1 MKKLFILSILI
12 YWACNANAQNIRF
25 QRAIEY
31 RKQLN
36 YISNPI
42 YLNDSVFFCRQNIF
56 DINNLSAGY
65 VNSILDKN
73 GDSISN
79 NVIVKDTS
87 SFYGPIKILQLN
99 NRIYSVS
106 QYSDNHNSV
115 PQFVFIK
122 SKADGDSLITEIF
135 GDNNSWDV
143 AFDLILNHENNLII
157 TGAITIA
164 NDGWNINHQCLL
176 KMDTM
181 GNIIWQKDL
190 GIVGKDT
197 YGNGVIETA
206 NHDYIING
214 YINPK
219 TSLSGYPTTGK
230 NLFVTCTDSAG
241 NIKWRKQYGTTIQ
254 DEFGNGII
262 KGKNGFYL
270 LGQQDSFYQD
280 FNPPFKV
287 FSETIG
293 IIYFID
299 ANGNVL
305 WQKKYIDTTYETRLL
320 NGFAIKGNEYVL
332 LANKTRAAYNTI
344 YTNNEPTIIKIDSV
358 GNLRWKRQYYID
370 DSLNINPFQITLCP
384 DSGYMVNGYV
394 EYAKASHLADAYLL
408 KVDKYGCLQSN
419 CQQWDGVEEVVN
431 YSNKEVEALVVYPNP
446 ASQSIVISHQ
456 PLVNTIEVTDVLGRV
471 LLRDEASNQQI
482 NNSSTQQIQLDV
494 STLPN
499 GIYFIKSTDTKGN
512 MMNGKFVKE

>member
-1 MKKLFILSILI
+1 M
-12 YWACNANAQNIRF
+12 Y
-25 QRAIEY
+25 
-31 RKQLN
+31 
-36 YISNPI
+36 
-42 YLNDSVFFCRQNIF
+42 DVT
-56 DINNLSAGY
+56 NLSSGY
-65 VNSILDKN
+65 INTILDKN
-73 GDSISN
+73 GDTIINKPSIR
-79 NVIVKDTS
+79 DTS
-87 SFYGPIKILQLN
+87 SFYGPLKIIQISSN
-99 NRIYSVS
+99 IYSVS
-106 QYSDNHNSV
+106 EYSDNLNSY

-122 SKADGDSLITEIF
+122 SKPNGDTLLTKIVGVS
-135 GDNNSWDV
+135 NSWDV
-143 AFDLILNHENNLII
+143 SFDLIANHENNLII
-157 TGAITIA
+157 TGVITVA
-164 NDGWNINHQCLL
+164 SDGWNINHQCLL

-214 YINPK
+214 FINPK
-219 TSLSGYPTTGK
+219 TSLSGYPTSGK

-299 ANGNVL
+299 ANGNL
-305 WQKKYIDTTYETRLL
+305 QWQKKYIDTTYETRLL
-320 NGFAIKGNEYVL
+320 NGFEIAGNQFVL
-332 LANKTRAAYNTI
+332 LANKTRSAYNTI
-344 YTNNEPTIIKIDSV
+344 YTNNEPTIIKIDSA
-358 GNLRWKRQYYID
+358 GNVKWKRQYYID
-370 DSLNINPFQITLCP
+370 DSINIYPFQITLCP
-384 DSGYMVNGYV
+384 DSGYMVNGFV
-394 EYAKASHLADAYLL
+394 QTTKWVHPADGYLL
-408 KVDKYGCLQSN
+408 KVDKYGCLQYN

-456 PLVNTIEVTDVLGRV
+456 PLVNAIEVTDVLGRV
-471 LLRDEASNQQI
+471 ILRNEASNQQI
-482 NNSSTQQIQLDV
+482 NNSSTQQIQFDV
-494 STLPN
+494 SSLPN
-499 GIYFIKSTDTKGN
+499 GIYFIKATDTKGN